1 MDTLEKILIAIGL
14 DRDKA
19 KDSKPIVQDYI
30 DGILVE
36 YVEKIQGLESSLK
49 ELIKQNNSLIE
60 EMKTL
65 KKPWYKKLFK

>member
-49 ELIKQNNSLIE
+49 EQIKQNNSLIE